1 MSNAVWMGSSTQNL
15 PDLRTFLTVLKKNMG
30 YGYKDILKVRQS
42 LACEVLLELCWA
54 NPFTY
59 FTWLSFFFGSYC
71 RVSAVIKCQREYHFS
86 SCQLLDRASVVIL
99 FHDRLG
105 IK

>member
-1 MSNAVWMGSSTQNL
+1 MGSSTQNL
-15 PDLRTFLTVLKKNMG
+15 LDLRTFLTVLKKNMG
-30 YGYKDILKVRQS
+30 YGCKDIQGVRQS
-42 LACEVLLELCWA
+42 LAFKVLLEFCWA
-54 NPFTY
+54 NPLID

-71 RVSAVIKCQREYHFS
+71 RDFAVIKCQREYHFS
-86 SCQLLDRASVVIL
+86 PRQLLDRASVVIL